1 MKTKL
6 LVLLTIVLCYGCKKD
21 SKNEVS
27 GLDENTSGLSDKS
40 FSEVEIAVLLS
51 DSTLNIRALE
61 LLKNDTGCYF
71 LTSEGLA
78 GQIKSPDLNNV
89 FLNEITYPITVDA
102 KKEGLN
108 FRALAVTSKAK
119 FGVSVESPAYVYK
132 IDAMGTSLVYQEN
145 HENAFYDAMAFWNDN
160 EGIAIGDP
168 TDSCMSIIVT
178 RDGGVTWTKIACDNL
193 PAAKAGEAA
202 FAASNTN
209 IKIIGNNTWV
219 ATGGKFS
226 RVLFSSD
233 KGKTWDVFDTPI
245 VQGLQTTGMYS
256 IDFYNDKIGYAIGG
270 DYTRPGANGSNK
282 IKTID
287 GGKTWQVA
295 AENKAPGYR
304 SCVQYVP
311 NSNGKGLVAVGFKGI
326 DYSNDGGE
334 NWKYLTSEGFY
345 TIRFVNDSVAYAA
358 GDKRIA
364 KLNFR

>member
-21 SKNEVS
+21 YKNEASGVS
-27 GLDENTSGLSDKS
+27 ERPSEIVKKS
-40 FSEVEIAVLLS
+40 FSEVEIAVLLN
-51 DSTLNIRALE
+51 DSILNIRALE
-61 LLKNDTGCYF
+61 LLKNDAGCYF

-78 GQIKSPDLNNV
+78 GQIKTPDLNNV
-89 FLNEITYPITVDA
+89 FLDEITYPITVDA
-102 KKEGLN
+102 DKKGLN
-108 FRALAVTSKAK
+108 FRALAVTTNAN
-119 FGVSVESPAYVYK
+119 FGVTVGSPAYVYK
-132 IDAMGTSLVYQEN
+132 IDDSGASLVYQEN
-145 HENAFYDAMAFWNDN
+145 HKNAFYDAMAFWNDN

-168 TDSCMSIIVT
+168 TDLCMSIIVT
-178 RDGGVTWTKIACDNL
+178 RDGGETWTKIECGNL
-193 PAAKAGEAA
+193 PRAKDGEAA

-209 IKIIGNNTWV
+209 IKIIGDNTWV
-219 ATGGKFS
+219 ATGGKSS

-233 KGKTWDVFDTPI
+233 KGQTWSVFETPI

-270 DYTRPGANGSNK
+270 DYTKPDGNAVNK
-282 IKTID
+282 IKTND

-295 AENKAPGYR
+295 AKNKAPGYR

-311 NSNGKGLVAVGFKGI
+311 NSNGEGLVAVGFKGI
-326 DYSNDGGE
+326 DYSNDSGE
-334 NWKYLTSEGFY
+334 NWMHLTNEGFY
-345 TIRFVNDSVAYAA
+345 TIRFVNDSIAYAA

>member
-1 MKTKL
+1 MKIKL

-21 SKNEVS
+21 TKNEAS
-27 GLDENTSGLSDKS
+27 DLDDTLLGINNTS
-40 FSEVEIAVLLS
+40 FSEVEIAVLLK

-61 LLKNDTGCYF
+61 LLKNETGCYF

-89 FLNEITYPITVDA
+89 ILDEITYPIIVDS
-102 KKEGLN
+102 KKKGLN

-119 FGVSVESPAYVYK
+119 FGVTVESPAYVYK
-132 IDAMGTSLVYQEN
+132 MDASGTALVYQED
-145 HENAFYDAMAFWNDN
+145 HKKAFYDAMAFWNDN

-178 RDGGVTWTKIACDNL
+178 RDGGTTWEKIDCDNL
-193 PAAKAGEAA
+193 PPAKDGEAA
-202 FAASNTN
+202 FAASNSN
-209 IKIIGNNTWV
+209 IKIIGDNTWV
-219 ATGGKFS
+219 ATGGKAS

-233 KGKTWDVFDTPI
+233 KGQNWDVIETPI
-245 VQGLQTTGMYS
+245 VQGLQTTGIYS
-256 IDFYNDKIGYAIGG
+256 IDFYDDTIGYAIGG
-270 DYTRPGANGSNK
+270 DYRRPGANAKNK
-282 IKTID
+282 IKTTD
-287 GGKTWQVA
+287 GGKTWQIA

-311 NSNGKGLVAVGFKGI
+311 NSNGKALVAVGFKGI

-334 NWKYLTSEGFY
+334 NWKHLTNEGFY